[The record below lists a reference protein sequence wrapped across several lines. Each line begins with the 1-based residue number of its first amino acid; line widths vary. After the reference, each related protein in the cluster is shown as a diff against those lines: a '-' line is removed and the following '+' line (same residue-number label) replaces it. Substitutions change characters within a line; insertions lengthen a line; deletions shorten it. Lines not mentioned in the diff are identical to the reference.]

1 MRWRNVLV
9 INAQF
14 RLVMKHTT
22 DVIRIVSMIYAV
34 DAQLVLKATFQVRQI
49 QDQVTIYQV
58 GKCCVTIA
66 EKRSSHNEV
75 TGAATRHVTTMCVTT
90 VLAVNEDSPV

>member
-34 DAQLVLKATFQVRQI
+34 DAQLVLKATF
-49 QDQVTIYQV
+49 
-58 GKCCVTIA
+58 
-66 EKRSSHNEV
+66 
-75 TGAATRHVTTMCVTT
+75 
-90 VLAVNEDSPV
+90 